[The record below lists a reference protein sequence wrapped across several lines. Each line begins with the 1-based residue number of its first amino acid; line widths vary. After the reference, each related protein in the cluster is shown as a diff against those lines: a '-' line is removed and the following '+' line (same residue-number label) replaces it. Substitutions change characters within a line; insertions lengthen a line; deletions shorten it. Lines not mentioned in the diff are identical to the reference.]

1 MSKDFTVI
9 YKILR
14 YLDRNAGNEDCD
26 MRMIS
31 AEELGIAEVRW
42 EQIMIELAENGY
54 IKGVAYS
61 QLLGDKF
68 PHLAQPIQ
76 PRITLKGMEYLE
88 ENGKMKKAAQIIG
101 GIVDMVK

>member
-9 YKILR
+9 YTILL

-26 MRMIS
+26 MQMIS
-31 AEELGIAEVRW
+31 AEELGISEVKW

-54 IKGVAYS
+54 IKGVKYS
-61 QLLGDKF
+61 QMLEDKF
-68 PHLAQPIQ
+68 PHLTQPIQ

-88 ENGKMKKAAQIIG
+88 ENSKMRKAAQIIG